1 MADDIIN
8 GNTPDLSS
16 ILGEL
21 LSNKEL
27 MDKIGEIAG
36 NAKAQE
42 SADVEAR
49 TSVPSVSPAD
59 LSKASESGIESL
71 LSNPD
76 IMSKLPDVISV
87 IKPFMSGKPE
97 EKSHPTLDKRL
108 ALLVALKPYL
118 SPKRCEAIDYIAKMS
133 KLSETFKGLKL

>member
-1 MADDIIN
+1 MADDNIN
-8 GNTPDLSS
+8 NQTPDLST

-27 MDKIGEIAG
+27 MEKIGEIAG
-36 NAKAQE
+36 NTKPQ
-42 SADVEAR
+42 ADAGTEA
-49 TSVPSVSPAD
+49 SHASEMSSPA
-59 LSKASESGIESL
+59 ASTVSAASIDGL

-76 IMSKLPDVISV
+76 IMSKLPEVINA
-87 IKPFMSGKPE
+87 IKPIMARKSE
-97 EKSHPTLDKRL
+97 EKSSPAFDKRL